1 VRTAHTLAESVWLVE
16 VEVFINGEWVDAVSG
31 ATFEVTNPATGEV
44 IGQVPDGGA
53 DDATLAIDAAADAFA
68 SWSATTAYE
77 RSRVLYKAW
86 ELMTERSEDLARLMT
101 TEQGKPL
108 RASRAEVKYAADFLI
123 WFAEEAKRVT
133 GEWLPSQRPDQR
145 FLSVKAPVGV
155 VGAITPWNY
164 PISMLTRKMGPALA
178 AGCTIVLK
186 PAEATPLCAKA
197 TYDVFTD
204 AGVPAGVINMV
215 TAADPRPIGD
225 VLTGDP
231 RVAKLTF
238 TGSTA
243 VGRQLAAKSAANL
256 QRISVELGGH
266 APFIVFPDADPVH
279 AAKGAAALKFL
290 NAGQACISPNRL
302 YVHEDMAVDFSAT
315 ICERVARL
323 ETGNGLEDG
332 IGVGPLVNDA
342 AVAKVEAQVEDA
354 RDKGAGVPVGGARL
368 VDGPHANG
376 HFFAP
381 TVLTDV
387 TDDMTIYREETFG
400 PVAPVITYSDTDQ
413 VLEMANDTN
422 YGLAAY
428 VYTRDIGTAM
438 RAFEGLRFGIIGIN
452 DVNPTSASVPFGGM
466 GDSGIGREGGHEGID
481 EYLETKTGGFAI

>member
-1 VRTAHTLAESVWLVE
+1 VAY
-16 VEVFINGEWVDAVSG
+16 
-31 ATFEVTNPATGEV
+31 
-44 IGQVPDGGA
+44 
-53 DDATLAIDAAADAFA
+53 A
-68 SWSATTAYE
+68 S
-77 RSRVLYKAW
+77 
-86 ELMTERSEDLARLMT
+86 
-101 TEQGKPL
+101 
-108 RASRAEVKYAADFLI
+108 DFLI

-178 AGCTIVLK
+178 AGCTVVLK

-197 TYDVFTD
+197 TYEVFVD

-215 TAADPRPIGD
+215 TASDPRPIGD
-225 VLTGDP
+225 VLTSDP

-243 VGRQLAAKSAANL
+243 VGRQLAAKSAGNL
-256 QRISVELGGH
+256 QRISVEPGGH
-266 APFIVFPDADPVH
+266 APFIVFPDADPEH

-302 YVHEDMAVDFSAT
+302 YVHEDHVEAFST
-315 ICERVARL
+315 VLCDRVSRL
-323 ETGNGLEDG
+323 ATGNGLEDG
-332 IGVGPLVNDA
+332 IGVGPLVNEA

-354 RDKGAGVPVGGARL
+354 RSKGAGVPVGGGRL
-368 VDGPHANG
+368 VEGPLGAG

-381 TVLTDV
+381 TVLTGVQDG
-387 TDDMTIYREETFG
+387 MTIYREETFG
-400 PVAPVITYSDTDQ
+400 PVAPVITYRDPDE
-413 VLEMANDTN
+413 VIEAANDTN

-438 RAFEGLRFGIIGIN
+438 RAFEALRFGIIGIN